1 MDKRIDFLS
10 QPRLPS
16 VAATAIPRA
25 ATKSGVLLGACEDG
39 VQVFRGVPYSEPPV
53 GDRRF
58 RSPIPMR
65 WEGERDATRSGPA
78 SYQINAGNR
87 EKVMAE
93 VHAMDPGLPGDPLWP
108 AYAAEA
114 YAQNNASEDCL
125 YVDIWTPSIEGAEK
139 LPVYVYYH
147 GGANT
152 ASSGHFRLENAANL
166 AREENIIVVRPTYR
180 MGALGCVHFGLVSDR
195 FPEAINLGL
204 QDQIAALQWV
214 YDNIEAF
221 GGDKDNITV
230 GGESAGATAVS
241 HLLTYP
247 GTQSLIR
254 RAIIQ
259 SFSPFHVWCTQ
270 EKEDGVA
277 IAQIYL
283 QILNIDDTDKL
294 LTLDPDKFLAV
305 HSMLQ
310 RYFPADK
317 NCAWRPVGP
326 VVDGNFVPQLPARF
340 LSERTYPRQDF
351 EVMIGFAKDEWQYF
365 RGHSKTSQ
373 HGTEDDVIAVFAQVF
388 GEGGA
393 TRMYQAYR
401 ELYPDHAEPGYTLGD
416 VMSFE
421 FFKYASLAIAR
432 NFASQGIP
440 THVFQFSYD
449 LPGYGGYLRAA
460 HTGDTAI
467 VFRNLTE
474 DVLRLWPGY
483 DGADRA
489 ELRRIA
495 TQFGAMYGSFIRSG
509 NPASAWPKFDVE
521 NGAVMWL
528 GHSVELKQHLL
539 DKEWD
544 TFTRAG
550 IEDVNVLE
558 KRLSTN
564 SRASLNV
571 RNRAFASKA

>member
-1 MDKRIDFLS
+1 MDNRVQSLPKPKL
-10 QPRLPS
+10 PLVATTARLK
-16 VAATAIPRA
+16 V
-25 ATKSGVLLGACEDG
+25 ATKSGVLHGAWEDG
-39 VQVFRGVPYSEPPV
+39 IQVFRGVPYAQPPI

-58 RSPIPMR
+58 RSPIPLR

-87 EKVMAE
+87 EKVTAE
-93 VHAMDPGLPGDPLWP
+93 VEAMDPGLPGDPLWP
-108 AYAAEA
+108 AYAAET
-114 YAQNNASEDCL
+114 YTQNNASEDCL
-125 YVDIWTPSIEGAEK
+125 YVDIWAPSAERTEK
-139 LPVYVYYH
+139 LAVYVYYH

-152 ASSGHFRLENAANL
+152 ASSGHFRLENAASL

-195 FPEAINLGL
+195 LPEAINLGL
-204 QDQIAALQWV
+204 QDQIAALKWV

-221 GGDKDNITV
+221 GGDRDNITV

-247 GTQSLIR
+247 GTQPLIR

-259 SFSPFHVWCTQ
+259 SLSPFHVWSTQ

-277 IAQIYL
+277 IAQLYL
-283 QILNIDDTDKL
+283 QILGIDDTDKL

-310 RYFPADK
+310 RFFPADK

-326 VVDGNFVPQLPARF
+326 VVDGNFVPQLPAQF
-340 LSERTYPRQDF
+340 LSEQTYPRRDF
-351 EVMIGFAKDEWQYF
+351 ELMIGFAKDEWQYF
-365 RGHSKTSQ
+365 RGHSKTAQ
-373 HGTEDDVIAVFAQVF
+373 HGTEEDVIDIFAQVF
-388 GEGGA
+388 GKDDA
-393 TRMYQAYR
+393 TRLYQTYR

-467 VFRNLTE
+467 VFRNVTD
-474 DVLRLWPGY
+474 DVLRMWPGY
-483 DGADRA
+483 DGTDRT

-509 NPASAWPKFDVE
+509 SPGSAWPKFDTE
-521 NGAVMWL
+521 NGTIMWL
-528 GHSVELKQHLL
+528 GHTVEPKQHLL
-539 DKEWD
+539 NEEWNS
-544 TFTRAG
+544 FTRAG
-550 IEDVNVLE
+550 IENVKILE
-558 KRLSTN
+558 SRLSTN

-571 RNRAFASKA
+571 RSRAFAT